1 MARRRDGEGRL
12 RKGKRGY
19 REGKEAAERG
29 VGRGY
34 GMGRKSME
42 MGGGL
47 RREGKVLGKGKG
59 ARRREK
65 EKRLTERKESPQE
78 TKGNEEG
85 KAE

>member
-47 RREGKVLGKGKG
+47 RREGKVLG
-59 ARRREK
+59 
-65 EKRLTERKESPQE
+65 
-78 TKGNEEG
+78 
-85 KAE
+85 